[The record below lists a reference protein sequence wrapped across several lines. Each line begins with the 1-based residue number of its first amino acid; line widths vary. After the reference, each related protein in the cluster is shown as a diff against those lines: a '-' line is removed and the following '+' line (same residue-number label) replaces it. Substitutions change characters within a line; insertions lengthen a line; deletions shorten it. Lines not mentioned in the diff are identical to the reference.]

1 VEFTTTRGGGFTI
14 ANYSRPLC
22 ITVPLTLSSLRSTL
36 PPRENEEI
44 DILLRVPRASI
55 LRELHLALTALL
67 ALRFTQGLD
76 GFCSRR
82 LILSDLIL
90 GLRDTF

>member
-1 VEFTTTRGGGFTI
+1 MHHR
-14 ANYSRPLC
+14 ASHPLLAALDS
-22 ITVPLTLSSLRSTL
+22 PS
-36 PPRENEEI
+36 RENEEI

-55 LRELHLALTALL
+55 LGELHLTLTALL

-76 GFCSRR
+76 SFATRR